1 MPPLLW
7 VEQLG
12 VVVPEWELSRPTEV
26 VDPRLLGV
34 AHSHLLQAVI
44 PQEEEPVALKPIQV
58 ERTYT
63 IGRIP
68 VHSHD
73 HLKSN
78 DPSPRCEDS
87 TEVRGLSAD
96 ENDFEADAH
105 SIQDSVVMVNVTN
118 DAEQVARIVLEVL
131 DQLGILPST
140 ESSQLSDKEEN
151 ELSEL
156 LDLASSKGLDDANLD
171 IDDTLRLAN
180 GARIAKQPDLAR
192 IYYETALELARF
204 SNDVSSSMAAKM
216 GLALL

>member
-1 MPPLLW
+1 
-7 VEQLG
+7 
-12 VVVPEWELSRPTEV
+12 
-26 VDPRLLGV
+26 
-34 AHSHLLQAVI
+34 
-44 PQEEEPVALKPIQV
+44 
-58 ERTYT
+58 
-63 IGRIP
+63 
-68 VHSHD
+68 
-73 HLKSN
+73 
-78 DPSPRCEDS
+78 
-87 TEVRGLSAD
+87 VRGLSAD
-96 ENDFEADAH
+96 ENDFEADTH

-118 DAEQVARIVLEVL
+118 DAEQVTRIVLEVL
-131 DQLGILPST
+131 DQLRILPST

-192 IYYETALELARF
+192 IYYEAALELARF